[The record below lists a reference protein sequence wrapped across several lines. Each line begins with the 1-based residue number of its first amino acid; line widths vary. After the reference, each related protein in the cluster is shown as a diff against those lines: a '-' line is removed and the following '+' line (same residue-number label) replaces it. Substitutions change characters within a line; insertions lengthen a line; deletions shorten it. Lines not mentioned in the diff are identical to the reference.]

1 VCLAGQAFT
10 NIAHSS
16 PIGRAASIASCAAAD
31 HTSRPRGL
39 SIDGV
44 PTVWTRI
51 ASLVQPRAPSKN
63 VGKALGDPKPQ
74 AAGKSDK
81 AEGKA
86 QNALGG
92 LKNEQKK

>member
-1 VCLAGQAFT
+1 MLRTLLTPRPSGEQ
-10 NIAHSS
+10 
-16 PIGRAASIASCAAAD
+16 PSIASGAAAD

-44 PTVWTRI
+44 PTIWTRSHRWFEEAKGAI
-51 ASLVQPRAPSKN
+51 KVI
-63 VGKALGDPKPQ
+63 VGKALGDAKPQ
-74 AAGKSDK
+74 ADGKSAK

-92 LKNEQKK
+92 LKDAQKK